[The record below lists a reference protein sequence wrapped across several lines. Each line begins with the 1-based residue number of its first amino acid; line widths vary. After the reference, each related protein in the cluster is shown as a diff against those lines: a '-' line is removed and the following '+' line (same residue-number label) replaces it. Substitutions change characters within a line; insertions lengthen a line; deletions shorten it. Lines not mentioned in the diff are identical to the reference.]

1 MKTREFGASRRLAV
15 IRTTCTTVV
24 AIGLLAT
31 APACKDDD
39 PVRVCDPTVETGT
52 TVDTTEPDDTTVVVE
67 DTVEDTQ
74 SDTVEDTLSID
85 TRVPPQC
92 PWTRY
97 DEGLV
102 GGPVGNIQFDPRAP
116 GVAYVSA
123 GSLMYRS
130 TDAGRE
136 WALHSQRETS
146 FGKLSF
152 PPGDI
157 KRIYSG
163 SAAGL
168 LESTDSGATFSVKA
182 LGGLQLYAIVAHDA
196 APQKLFVGTWGG
208 GIMRSNN
215 EGAGFIPRNVGVARS
230 QVNALVSDP
239 RDASVVIAGTIGQSD
254 VLGYT
259 PDGQILRTTN
269 SGDSWTAVVESTGWV
284 YEVKRCAADPD
295 VLYAATKTGLI
306 RSNDAGLTWSE
317 PVGFAGEHIYNI
329 GLAGTDCDTVYAMV
343 FQDGMYRSYD
353 GGQTIEGPFTEGLTL
368 QPSRM
373 RAAAL
378 AVDPTDSTRIF
389 AATHAGLM
397 MSEDSAETWSLQVV
411 ADGIAVTELVSSVSD
426 GPRAWLGTW
435 GSGLW
440 TRADPDDV
448 WHRTTLPQDFIYS
461 ITGNPNDADNVYVG
475 GIDRLWQTTA
485 DTEGFLPLD
494 PRGNVTDQGFP
505 TDSSAVYITT
515 QTLGVQRSL
524 DGGVTFTAVNGDLQ
538 PWATPAGTFI

>member
-1 MKTREFGASRRLAV
+1 
-15 IRTTCTTVV
+15 
-24 AIGLLAT
+24 
-31 APACKDDD
+31 
-39 PVRVCDPTVETGT
+39 
-52 TVDTTEPDDTTVVVE
+52 
-67 DTVEDTQ
+67 
-74 SDTVEDTLSID
+74 
-85 TRVPPQC
+85 
-92 PWTRY
+92 
-97 DEGLV
+97 
-102 GGPVGNIQFDPRAP
+102 
-116 GVAYVSA
+116 
-123 GSLMYRS
+123 
-130 TDAGRE
+130 
-136 WALHSQRETS
+136 
-146 FGKLSF
+146 
-152 PPGDI
+152 
-157 KRIYSG
+157 
-163 SAAGL
+163 
-168 LESTDSGATFSVKA
+168 
-182 LGGLQLYAIVAHDA
+182 
-196 APQKLFVGTWGG
+196 
-208 GIMRSNN
+208 
-215 EGAGFIPRNVGVARS
+215 
-230 QVNALVSDP
+230 
-239 RDASVVIAGTIGQSD
+239 
-254 VLGYT
+254 
-259 PDGQILRTTN
+259 
-269 SGDSWTAVVESTGWV
+269 GDSWTAVVESTGWV

-306 RSNDAGLTWSE
+306 RSSDAGLTWGE

-329 GLAGTDCDTVYAMV
+329 GLAGTDCDTVYAMI

-353 GGQTIEGPFTEGLTL
+353 GGRTIEGPFTEGLTL

-524 DGGVTFTAVNGDLQ
+524 DAGVTFTAVNGDLQ
-538 PWATPAGTFI
+538 PWATPAGTFIDTRSILVDPSDGQRIVVGTNGRGVIRTLDGGTTWAFGTAIPDGHAVTRLARDPGPPERLYALVQNRGVYRSEDWGETWTLSTVGLESLELRDLVIDDQTGHLYLAVAGQAVFQSIDGGETWDAFDRYCLPNEGFAELTVVDWDGGRYLLAARSNNRIWRHALGD